1 MKNKQVRQKKSFL
14 DKFFIKLIRKFG
26 YEVIDQANLH
36 IPSKDREAN
45 QNLSVNGKQSIN
57 IPLGKTE
64 IVRKVKSLTVIIR
77 SYTFGDVNDNKVML
91 DQNKKRIF
99 ELPKI
104 EYTLRTIN
112 SVIKSCELAKEYFK
126 DISIKII
133 ITDDKSTKESLN
145 RIDQVLKTSNL
156 KTELINLKENEFND
170 QIKTIDTEGK
180 NISKNMTS
188 NMRNLFKSIQIAET
202 EETDLFYFLEDDY
215 IHTREAITEML
226 FTYEKISSQLNQEL
240 FLCPAD
246 YPYLYSSIDDSKIF
260 FGNMRHWRSVNETLI
275 TFLTSKKMINK
286 YLTELKLMSTVRHHP
301 MELKLHEIYK
311 KEYCISPIPS
321 LAMHATNINSTY
333 GLPPN
338 FNWKKIWDE
347 NDVSDTLTK
356 N

>member
-1 MKNKQVRQKKSFL
+1 MKNKQVRKKKSFL

-26 YEVIDQANLH
+26 YEVIDQANLY
-36 IPSKDREAN
+36 IPSKDLEAN
-45 QNLSVNGKQSIN
+45 QNLSEKGKQSIN

-64 IVRKVKSLTVIIR
+64 ILRQVKSLTVIIR
-77 SYTFGDVNDNKVML
+77 SYTFGDVDDNKVML
-91 DQNKKRIF
+91 DQNKKRVF

-104 EYTLRTIN
+104 EYTLRTIK
-112 SVIKSCELAKEYFK
+112 SVIKSCELAKEYFT
-126 DISIKII
+126 DIDIKII
-133 ITDDKSTKESLN
+133 ITDDKSNKQSLD
-145 RIDQVLKTSNL
+145 RIDQVLQTSSL
-156 KTELINLKENEFND
+156 KTKLINLKENEFND
-170 QIKTIDTEGK
+170 QIKTKDTEGK
-180 NISKNMTS
+180 NISQNMIS
-188 NMRNLFKSIQIAET
+188 NMRNLYKSIQIAET

-215 IHTREAITEML
+215 IHVREAITEML
-226 FTYEKISSQLNQEL
+226 FSYEKISSQLNQEL

-286 YLTELKLMSTVRHHP
+286 YLAELKLMSTIRHHP

-347 NDVSDTLTK
+347 NKISDT
-356 N
+356 

>member
-1 MKNKQVRQKKSFL
+1 MKNKQVKQKKSFF

-26 YEVIDQANLH
+26 YEVIDQANLY
-36 IPSKDREAN
+36 IPSKDLGAN
-45 QNLSVNGKQSIN
+45 QNLSKNGKQSIN

-64 IVRKVKSLTVIIR
+64 ILRKVKSLTVIIR

-91 DQNKKRIF
+91 DQNKRRIF

-104 EYTLRTIN
+104 EYTLRTIK
-112 SVIKSCELAKEYFK
+112 SVIKSCELAKKYFK
-126 DISIKII
+126 DIDIKII
-133 ITDDKSTKESLN
+133 ITDDKSNKKSLD
-145 RIDQVLKTSNL
+145 RIDRVLQASNL

-170 QIKTIDTEGK
+170 QIKTKDTEGK
-180 NISKNMTS
+180 NISENMIS
-188 NMRNLFKSIQIAET
+188 NMRNLYKSIQIAET

-215 IHTREAITEML
+215 IHIREAITEML
-226 FTYEKISSQLNQEL
+226 FSYEKISSQLNQEL

-286 YLTELKLMSTVRHHP
+286 YLAELKLMSTIRHHP

-311 KEYCISPIPS
+311 NEYCISPIPS

-338 FNWKKIWDE
+338 FNWKEIWDE
-347 NDVSDTLTK
+347 NEVSDT
-356 N
+356 

>member
-1 MKNKQVRQKKSFL
+1 MKDKKASHKKSFL
-14 DKFFIKLIRKFG
+14 HKLFIKLIRKFG
-26 YEVIDQANLH
+26 YEVIDQSNLY
-36 IPSKDREAN
+36 IPSKNLEAN
-45 QNLSVNGKQSIN
+45 QNLSESGKQSIN

-64 IVRKVKSLTVIIR
+64 ITRKVKSLTIIIR
-77 SYTFGDVNDNKVML
+77 SYTFGDVDDYKVML

-99 ELPKI
+99 DLPKI
-104 EYTLRTIN
+104 EYTLRTIK
-112 SVIKSCELAKEYFK
+112 SVIKSCELAKQSFK
-126 DISIKII
+126 NLDFKII
-133 ITDDKSTKESLN
+133 ITDDKSSKENLDK
-145 RIDQVLKTSNL
+145 IDQVLKASNL
-156 KTELINLKENEFND
+156 KTELINLQENEFDD
-170 QIKTIDTEGK
+170 QIKTIDTEEK
-180 NISKNMTS
+180 SISKNMTS

-215 IHTREAITEML
+215 IHTKEAITEML
-226 FTYEKISSQLNQEL
+226 FTYEKISSQLNREI

-275 TFLTSKKMINK
+275 TFLTSKKMIIK

-338 FNWKKIWDE
+338 FDWKKIWDE
-347 NDVSDTLTK
+347 NEAPDS
-356 N
+356 

>member
-1 MKNKQVRQKKSFL
+1 MKNKPFNPKKTFL

-26 YEVIDQANLH
+26 YEVIDQANLY
-36 IPSKDREAN
+36 IPSKDLEASV
-45 QNLSVNGKQSIN
+45 NLSEGGKQSIT
-57 IPLGKTE
+57 IPLRKTQ
-64 IVRKVKSLTVIIR
+64 ITIKIQSLTIIIR
-77 SYTFGDVNDNKVML
+77 SYTFGDVDNSKVML

-99 ELPKI
+99 ALPKI
-104 EYTLRTIN
+104 EYTLRTIK
-112 SVIKSCELAKEYFK
+112 SVIKSCEIAKVYFK
-126 DISIKII
+126 DVDIKII
-133 ITDDKSTKESLN
+133 ITDDKSSKENLDK
-145 RIDQVLKTSNL
+145 IDQVLKANNL

-180 NISKNMTS
+180 DISKNMVS
-188 NMRNLFKSIQIAET
+188 NMRNLFKSIEIAET
-202 EETDLFYFLEDDY
+202 EDTDLFYFLEDDY
-215 IHTREAITEML
+215 IHTKEAITEML

-246 YPYLYSSIDDSKIF
+246 YPYLYSSIDNSKIF

-286 YLTELKLMSTVRHHP
+286 YLAELKLMSTVRHHP

-321 LAMHATNINSTY
+321 LTMHATNINSTY

-338 FNWKKIWDE
+338 FDWKKIWDE
-347 NDVSDTLTK
+347 N
-356 N
+356 

>member
-1 MKNKQVRQKKSFL
+1 MKNKQVTQKKKFL
-14 DKFFIKLIRKFG
+14 DKLFIKLIRKFG
-26 YEVIDQANLH
+26 YEVIDQASLY
-36 IPSKDREAN
+36 IPSKNLEAN
-45 QNLSVNGKQSIN
+45 KNLSESGKQSIN

-64 IVRKVKSLTVIIR
+64 ITRKVKSLTIIIR
-77 SYTFGDVNDNKVML
+77 SYTFGDADDSKVML

-99 ELPKI
+99 DLPKI
-104 EYTLRTIN
+104 EYTLRTIK
-112 SVIKSCELAKEYFK
+112 SVIKSCEIAKESFK
-126 DISIKII
+126 DVDFKII
-133 ITDDKSTKESLN
+133 VTDDKSSKESLD
-145 RIDQVLKTSNL
+145 RINQVLKVSNL
-156 KTELINLKENEFND
+156 KTSLINLEENEFND
-170 QIKTIDTEGK
+170 EIKTIDTNGN
-180 NISKNMTS
+180 NISKNMIS

-215 IHTREAITEML
+215 IHTKEAITEML

-286 YLTELKLMSTVRHHP
+286 YLTELKLMSTIRHHP
-301 MELKLHEIYK
+301 MEHQLHEIYK
-311 KEYCISPIPS
+311 QEYCISPIPS

-347 NDVSDTLTK
+347 NEVPDA
-356 N
+356 

>member
-1 MKNKQVRQKKSFL
+1 MKNKQVTQKKKIL
-14 DKFFIKLIRKFG
+14 DKLFIKLIRKFG

-36 IPSKDREAN
+36 IPSKDLVAN
-45 QNLSVNGKQSIN
+45 QNLSENGKQTIS

-64 IVRKVKSLTVIIR
+64 TLRKVKSLSVIIR
-77 SYTFGDVNDNKVML
+77 SYTFGDVNDNQVML
-91 DQNKKRIF
+91 DQNKKRVF
-99 ELPKI
+99 EFPKI

-126 DISIKII
+126 NVNIKII
-133 ITDDKSTKESLN
+133 ITDDKSSKESLDRMD
-145 RIDQVLKTSNL
+145 RILKKSDLKTD
-156 KTELINLKENEFND
+156 LINLKEDEFND

-180 NISKNMTS
+180 NISKNMIS

-215 IHTREAITEML
+215 IHTKEAITEML
-226 FTYEKISSQLNQEL
+226 FSYEKISSQLNREL

-246 YPYLYSSIDDSKIF
+246 YPYLYSSLDDSKIF

-286 YLTELKLMSTVRHHP
+286 YLVELKLMSTVRHHP
-301 MELKLHEIYK
+301 MELKLHQIYK

-321 LAMHATNINSTY
+321 LAMHATNINSIY

-347 NDVSDTLTK
+347 NK
-356 N
+356 

>member
-1 MKNKQVRQKKSFL
+1 MKNKPGNQKKSFL

-26 YEVIDQANLH
+26 YEVIDQSNLH
-36 IPSKDREAN
+36 IPYKDLEAN
-45 QNLSVNGKQSIN
+45 QNLSECGKQSIS

-64 IVRKVKSLTVIIR
+64 ITRKVKSLTIIIR
-77 SYTFGDVNDNKVML
+77 SYTFGDVDSSKVML

-99 ELPKI
+99 DLPKI
-104 EYTLRTIN
+104 EYTLRTIK
-112 SVIKSCELAKEYFK
+112 SVVKSCETAKEFFK
-126 DISIKII
+126 DVGIKII
-133 ITDDKSTKESLN
+133 ITDDKSNKESLV
-145 RIDQVLKTSNL
+145 RIDQILKASNL
-156 KTELINLKENEFND
+156 KTELINLQENEFDD

-180 NISKNMTS
+180 SISKNMVS

-215 IHTREAITEML
+215 IHTKEAITEML
-226 FTYEKISSQLNQEL
+226 FTYEKISSQLNREI

-275 TFLTSKKMINK
+275 TFLTSKKMIIK

-321 LAMHATNINSTY
+321 LAMHTTNINSTY

-338 FNWKKIWDE
+338 FNWKEIWDE
-347 NDVSDTLTK
+347 NK
-356 N
+356 

>member
-1 MKNKQVRQKKSFL
+1 MKNKQITQKKKFL
-14 DKFFIKLIRKFG
+14 DKLFIKLIRKFG

-36 IPSKDREAN
+36 IPSKDLDAN
-45 QNLSVNGKQSIN
+45 QNLSENGKQTIS

-64 IVRKVKSLTVIIR
+64 TLRKVKSLSVIIR
-77 SYTFGDVNDNKVML
+77 SYTFGDVNDNQVML
-91 DQNKKRIF
+91 DQNKKRVF
-99 ELPKI
+99 EFPKI

-126 DISIKII
+126 NVNIKII
-133 ITDDKSTKESLN
+133 ITDDKSSKESLDRMD
-145 RIDQVLKTSNL
+145 RILKKSDLKTD
-156 KTELINLKENEFND
+156 LINLKEDEFND

-180 NISKNMTS
+180 NISKNMIS

-215 IHTREAITEML
+215 IHTKEAITEML
-226 FTYEKISSQLNQEL
+226 FSYEKISSQLNREL

-246 YPYLYSSIDDSKIF
+246 YPYLYSSLDDSKIF

-286 YLTELKLMSTVRHHP
+286 YLTELKLMSTIRHHP

-347 NDVSDTLTK
+347 NEVFD

>member
-1 MKNKQVRQKKSFL
+1 MKNKTFYKKKSFL

-36 IPSKDREAN
+36 IPSKGLEAN
-45 QNLSVNGKQSIN
+45 ENLSESGKQSIS
-57 IPLGKTE
+57 IPLGKIE
-64 IVRKVKSLTVIIR
+64 ITRKVKSLTIIIR
-77 SYTFGDVNDNKVML
+77 SYTFGDVDDSKVML

-99 ELPKI
+99 NLPKI
-104 EYTLRTIN
+104 EYTIRTIK
-112 SVIKSCELAKEYFK
+112 SVVRSCEIAKEFFK
-126 DISIKII
+126 DIDIKIV
-133 ITDDKSTKESLN
+133 ITDDKSSKESLD
-145 RIDQVLKTSNL
+145 RIDQILKTSNL
-156 KTELINLKENEFND
+156 KTELINLQENEFND
-170 QIKTIDTEGK
+170 QIKTIDTERK
-180 NISKNMTS
+180 SISKNMIS

-202 EETDLFYFLEDDY
+202 DEADLFYFLEDDY
-215 IHTREAITEML
+215 IHTKEAITEML

-246 YPYLYSSIDDSKIF
+246 YPYLYSSIDDSKVF

-321 LAMHATNINSTY
+321 LAMHTTNINSTY

-347 NDVSDTLTK
+347 NE
-356 N
+356 